1 MSAII
6 PETYGSI
13 GPWQRYVAK
22 EHAARD
28 AYIATVQNAHREYL
42 TGPWPDREA
51 YQHVEQSAWVTYYA
65 AGREAWRHYTAE
77 LNPPPPPPAQYGAA
91 NLTRDAGGQVWP
103 SDQRYPDQP
112 TFTEHNGGT
121 H

>member
-1 MSAII
+1 MSGIV
-6 PETYGSI
+6 PETYGNV

-22 EHAARD
+22 ERAARG
-28 AYIATVQNAHREYL
+28 AYLATVESAHREYL

-77 LNPPPPPPAQYGAA
+77 LNPPPPPPLPSPVQSPAAAQFEQ
-91 NLTRDAGGQVWP
+91 DQM
-103 SDQRYPDQP
+103 SQRYWSTQP
-112 TFTEHNGGT
+112 TYTPTDGGNQ
-121 H
+121 

>member
-1 MSAII
+1 MSGIV
-6 PETYGSI
+6 PETYGNV

-22 EHAARD
+22 ERAARS
-28 AYIATVQNAHREYL
+28 AYLATVESAHREYL

-77 LNPPPPPPAQYGAA
+77 LNPPPPPPSYSAA
-91 NLTRDAGGQVWP
+91 PNLTRDAGSEVWP
-103 SDQRYPDQP
+103 ADPTRPSQATFYP
-112 TFTEHNGGT
+112 TNGGT
-121 H
+121 Q